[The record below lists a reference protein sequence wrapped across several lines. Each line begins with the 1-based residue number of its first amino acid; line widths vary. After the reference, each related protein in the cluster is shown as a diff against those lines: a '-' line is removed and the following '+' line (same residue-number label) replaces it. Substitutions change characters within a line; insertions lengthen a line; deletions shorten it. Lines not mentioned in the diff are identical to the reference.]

1 MARIRFRSAVAPLRR
16 NLSNRPAQLATV
28 DRMVAEHQPAEPM
41 HCIRPQILAAT
52 ARRFIDLFGA
62 ATGGDVLYAVKC
74 NPDPAFLRALY
85 RGGVRH
91 FDCAS
96 PAEIRVVRQMF
107 ADAHVHYMHPV
118 KNRAAITKAWNEF
131 AVRDFSLDSQE
142 ELDKILAVTGEAPD
156 DLGLFIRLA
165 MPKGAAAYDL
175 SGKFGATLEEA
186 VALLR
191 RARPLARRLG
201 VCFHVGSQMMDPAAY
216 EAGIAIAG
224 RVIKAAG
231 VAIDVVDV
239 GGGFPVA
246 YPDLTPPDLSL
257 YMAAIAR
264 GLKALDLPASTRI
277 WCEPGRALVAAGGSV
292 VVQVERR
299 RGDELFVNDGIYG
312 SLSDA
317 GVPAFRFPC
326 RLIRRS
332 DADLVPFS
340 FWGPT
345 CDSADRMKGPFLLPA
360 DIQEG
365 DWVEIGQLG
374 AYGATLRTEFNGF
387 DQARLVE
394 VIDPPL
400 LATPG
405 HLPVL
410 PAQDFGASQLP
421 ERAA

>member
-1 MARIRFRSAVAPLRR
+1 MAHIRFRSAVAPLRR
-16 NLSNRPAQLATV
+16 NLSHRPAQLPTV
-28 DRMVAEHQPAEPM
+28 DRMVAELQPAEPM
-41 HCIRPQILAAT
+41 HCIRPQILSAT
-52 ARRFIDLFGA
+52 ARRFIDLFDRA
-62 ATGGDVLYAVKC
+62 VGGDVLYAVKC

-96 PAEIRVVRQMF
+96 PAEIRIVRQMF
-107 ADAHVHYMHPV
+107 SDAYVHYMHPV
-118 KNRAAITKAWNEF
+118 KNRAAITRAWNDF

-142 ELDKILAVTGEAPD
+142 ELDKILAVTGASD

-224 RVIKAAG
+224 RVIAAAG

-239 GGGFPVA
+239 GGGFPVS
-246 YPDLTPPDLSL
+246 YPDLTPPDLQL
-257 YMAAIAR
+257 YMDAIAR
-264 GLKALDLPASTRI
+264 GIAALNLPRETRI
-277 WCEPGRALVAAGGSV
+277 WCEPGRALVAGGGSV

-299 RGDELFVNDGIYG
+299 RNGDELFINDGIYG

-332 DADLVPFS
+332 DAPLVPFG

-360 DIQEG
+360 DIREG
-365 DWVEIGQLG
+365 DWIEIGQLG

-394 VIDPPL
+394 VVDQPL

-405 HLPVL
+405 HRISP
-410 PAQDFGASQLP
+410 QLL
-421 ERAA
+421 EMAA